1 MPDSIAHPPSD
12 ALRYA
17 TSLPMTIA
25 LSTVALAWTFG
36 LNEALQFKTI
46 YADFHAELPAAAAL
60 FYKLCDWRGVLL
72 PSLWFIALA
81 LPMAIAR
88 LRPWPSVQSKHQ
100 VEIMMLAVCLLI
112 LALSGMFFYLGTVSP
127 MISLQQTTY
136 GPPASGR

>member
-1 MPDSIAHPPSD
+1 
-12 ALRYA
+12 
-17 TSLPMTIA
+17 MTIA

-36 LNEALQFKTI
+36 LIEALQFKTI
-46 YADFHAELPAAAAL
+46 YADFHAELPATAAL

-100 VEIMMLAVCLLI
+100 VEIMTLVICLLI
-112 LALSGMFFYLGTVSP
+112 LVISVMFFFFATISP
-127 MISLQQTTY
+127 MVSLFQTIS
-136 GPPASGR
+136 GPGGHP